1 MTALYQL
8 TAAYKQ
14 LEQLTDGDVSEE
26 EFFQAVDLI
35 DGELR
40 DKAQHIG
47 MFVGN
52 LEAAAKA
59 IKEAE
64 EKMATR
70 RKAIENRVKSIKAY
84 ILRNMQSADIHKIE
98 CAGYFVI
105 ARQKNPPS
113 VVVDDEKQIPI
124 AYWRQPETPPPAP
137 DKKAI
142 LDDMKQGVIV
152 DGCHMEQGERLVI
165 K

>member
-1 MTALYQL
+1 MTALYEL

-14 LEQLTDGDVSEE
+14 LENLTDGDISEE
-26 EFFQAVDLI
+26 EFFRAVDLI

-40 DKAQHIG
+40 DKAQQIG
-47 MFVGN
+47 FLIGN
-52 LEAAAKA
+52 LDATAKA

-64 EKMATR
+64 EKMANR
-70 RKAIENRVKSIKAY
+70 RKSLENRAKAIKAY
-84 ILRNMQSADIHKIE
+84 ILRNMQSANIHKIE
-98 CAGYFVI
+98 CAGFFVI
-105 ARQKNPPS
+105 GRQKNPPS
-113 VVVDDEKQIPI
+113 VVVDDEKAIPI
-124 AYWRQPETPPPAP
+124 AYWRQPETPPPCP

-152 DGCHMEQGERLVI
+152 DGCHIEQSERLVI